1 MSEPLRSGPPPRG
14 AQSRAS
20 ACAAAA
26 TAGSVLSTLWTRPA
40 PHRAACLGGPGTGD
54 CFCRTLVITLQW

>member
-26 TAGSVLSTLWTRPA
+26 TAGSVLSTLWTV
-40 PHRAACLGGPGTGD
+40 PHRTELPASVVLA
-54 CFCRTLVITLQW
+54 RVIASVVLWS

>member
-40 PHRAACLGGPGTGD
+40 PHRTELPASVVLA
-54 CFCRTLVITLQW
+54 RVIASVVLWS